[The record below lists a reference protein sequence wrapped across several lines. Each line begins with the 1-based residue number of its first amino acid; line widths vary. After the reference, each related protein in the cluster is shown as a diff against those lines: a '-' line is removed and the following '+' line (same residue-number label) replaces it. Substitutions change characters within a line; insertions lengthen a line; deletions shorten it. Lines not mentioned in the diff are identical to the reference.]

1 MTRAMSHSFPG
12 IERDS
17 ASLRPQYN
25 TLSLMDSE
33 TFVPGPVLFSL
44 HPTAQTSYK
53 AEAFLRAT

>member
-1 MTRAMSHSFPG
+1 MSHSFPG